1 MNGKKVLGTVFV
13 FTVIYILSFV
23 DRQIV
28 AVLGVQIRDTLQL
41 SNFQIGLLYGPA
53 FSFVY
58 ALAGIPMGRLADR
71 TSRKLMICIG
81 LFIWSLMTV
90 LSGFAASF
98 TFLITARLF
107 VGLSQAMVSPAV
119 YSYMADTFSAE
130 KRATIFSIYAS
141 GIFIGIGLSFLAGG
155 TIALQYDWRMALIV
169 VGMPGILLA
178 PIVWWYLKEPERSA
192 RVQVVENSA
201 LIEIIEML
209 KKPSIR
215 WHLIGFASLACVGY
229 TILAFAGNVFNDVF
243 NSPEYISR
251 YGWFMFGV
259 AATVILS
266 GKMADQLAKKSPK
279 RRFWMG
285 IVAATGGIPFY
296 FVGLFSESVTT
307 AFICMGLGVLI
318 SSSYNGVAAAL
329 LQYFVKSNQRALAG
343 GLYLFVISIA
353 GFGLGP
359 PLAGWLT
366 DSVFSGGYAVSYAI
380 FTIILFCATIAMI
393 SFFRAMKFYDLDVI
407 NEASEPNFEHR

>member
-1 MNGKKVLGTVFV
+1 MNRKQVFGTVLI
-13 FTVIYILSFV
+13 FTLIYILSFV

-28 AVLGVQIRDTLQL
+28 AVLGVQIRDSLML

-53 FSFVY
+53 FSFIY
-58 ALAGIPMGRLADR
+58 AVAGIPMGRLADK

-90 LSGFAASF
+90 ISGFAASF

-107 VGLSQAMVSPAV
+107 VGLSQAMLSPAV
-119 YSYMADTFSAE
+119 YSYMADSFPAE

-155 TIALQYDWRMALIV
+155 TISMQYDWRLAMVA
-169 VGMPGILLA
+169 VGLPGIVLA
-178 PIVWWYLKEPERSA
+178 PLVWWYLKEPERSKKD
-192 RVQVVENSA
+192 QVMGGSA
-201 LIEIIEML
+201 LSEIAEML
-209 KKPSIR
+209 RKPSIR
-215 WHLIGFASLACVGY
+215 WHLIGFSSLACIGY
-229 TILAFAGNVFNDVF
+229 TILAFAGNVFADVF
-243 NSPEYISR
+243 NSPQYISR

-259 AATVILS
+259 AGTVIIS
-266 GKMADQLAKKSPK
+266 GKIADQLAKKSPE

-285 IVAATGGIPFY
+285 IIAAVGGIPFY
-296 FVGLFSESVTT
+296 IIGLFSSDVSI
-307 AFICMGLGVLI
+307 AFVCMGAGVLI

-329 LQYFVKSNQRALAG
+329 LQYFVASHQRALAG
-343 GLYLFVISIA
+343 GVYLFVISIA

-366 DSVFSGGYAVSYAI
+366 DSVFTGTYAVSYAI
-380 FTIILFCATIAMI
+380 FSIILVCATVAV
-393 SFFRAMKFYDLDVI
+393 FAFLRAMKFYEKDAVI
-407 NEASEPNFEHR
+407 ESV